1 MLTPY
6 YFPLTAALCC
16 LLFTTS
22 VGATDLALPDLFAQ
36 FDGLSA
42 WPAAAP
48 TCSVDSLP
56 PGRHMVSS
64 YRNGSSTKVT
74 VENGQIQS
82 LEIDGKIIPSTEY
95 DDYQDEVERMLGTS
109 EGNSFRNDRQ
119 PLEWMDENQLDRRLE
134 GYEERFERMG
144 ESWEDVGS
152 MFEKMAERLGSRFE
166 AMFDME
172 ASDNL
177 FRFEFR
183 GDGDGQYF
191 LDVDSLPTGV
201 RPSFPQ
207 MKGMDE
213 EPSAED
219 EIRDMETMIE
229 QLERRK
235 AEMKR
240 RLDDQQNEGNRP
252 EEDMESIRQDAD
264 RIRQSADQ
272 IRREA
277 DLIRQDADQIR
288 RDAEI
293 VGDKMNVDIGEL
305 VKQLR
310 EEGLT
315 DTSDSVNS
323 IKLTNDT
330 LKINGK
336 QASDEA
342 HARFLEL
349 YQAETGSKLRGK
361 FTVEIKQ

>member
-1 MLTPY
+1 
-6 YFPLTAALCC
+6 
-16 LLFTTS
+16 
-22 VGATDLALPDLFAQ
+22 
-36 FDGLSA
+36 
-42 WPAAAP
+42 
-48 TCSVDSLP
+48 
-56 PGRHMVSS
+56 
-64 YRNGSSTKVT
+64 
-74 VENGQIQS
+74 
-82 LEIDGKIIPSTEY
+82 
-95 DDYQDEVERMLGTS
+95 
-109 EGNSFRNDRQ
+109 
-119 PLEWMDENQLDRRLE
+119 
-134 GYEERFERMG
+134 
-144 ESWEDVGS
+144 
-152 MFEKMAERLGSRFE
+152 
-166 AMFDME
+166 
-172 ASDNL
+172 
-177 FRFEFR
+177 
-183 GDGDGQYF
+183 
-191 LDVDSLPTGV
+191 
-201 RPSFPQ
+201 
-207 MKGMDE
+207 
-213 EPSAED
+213 
-219 EIRDMETMIE
+219 
-229 QLERRK
+229 
-235 AEMKR
+235 
-240 RLDDQQNEGNRP
+240 
-252 EEDMESIRQDAD
+252 MESIRQDAD